1 MIPEAPAKA
10 GAEGAEATPLKA
22 GVVSSSS
29 DLLGAKSTTKEAEKK
44 WL

>member
-10 GAEGAEATPLKA
+10 GADGAEVTPLNA
-22 GVVSSSS
+22 GVVGSPS